1 MNHGI
6 TLCNLFEMAKREEC
20 RGRRPDIVYVFG
32 INDGE
37 DLKTVFYDDEE
48 NIHYTVAYFRDEAR
62 LNLFLEALTSCKYE
76 LPEDRKNAKN

>member
-1 MNHGI
+1 MK
-6 TLCNLFEMAKREEC
+6 TLKISKY
-20 RGRRPDIVYVFG
+20 PDRKQIALDV
-32 INDGE
+32 
-37 DLKTVFYDDEE
+37 YDDKE